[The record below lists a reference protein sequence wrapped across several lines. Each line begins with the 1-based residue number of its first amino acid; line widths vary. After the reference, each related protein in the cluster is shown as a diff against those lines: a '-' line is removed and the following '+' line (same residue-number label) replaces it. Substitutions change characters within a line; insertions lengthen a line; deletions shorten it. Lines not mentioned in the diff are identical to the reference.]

1 MVMVYLHLS
10 SNWLSLG
17 KNVTKVHCAQHVP
30 DDNDD
35 DDGDDDDDDDD
46 DGDEGDDDDDD
57 DDDNL
62 RVVGAR
68 SLADPL

>member
-1 MVMVYLHLS
+1 MVMVYLHLP

-30 DDNDD
+30 DD
-35 DDGDDDDDDDD
+35 DDDDDD
-46 DGDEGDDDDDD
+46 DGDEVDDDDDD

-62 RVVGAR
+62 RVVAAR

>member
-1 MVMVYLHLS
+1 MVMVYLHLP

-30 DDNDD
+30 
-35 DDGDDDDDDDD
+35 GDDDDDD
-46 DGDEGDDDDDD
+46 DGDEGGDDEDDDDDD
-57 DDDNL
+57 L
-62 RVVGAR
+62 RVVAAR